1 MFAGQVRRVK
11 REYILLFVYNLIYP
25 VRNENTAEVSYKEL
39 PTKDENVKTITL

>member
-25 VRNENTAEVSYKEL
+25 VRMENTAEIPYKGL
-39 PTKDENVKTITL
+39 PTEDETV